1 MFGLTVR
8 LAWVLLAVAALS
20 QPSGAAPW
28 GEEEAGE
35 EAGQPGPG
43 GGVEQ
48 DLRYLAQLVGFTASD
63 RFPF

>member
-28 GEEEAGE
+28 GEEEAG
-35 EAGQPGPG
+35 QPGPG